1 VADPSVSSPNKK
13 ELSTSDAT
21 IYAIWIAI
29 FSAFLAAGLGGNLCC
44 LSKTW
49 KLFLLISAIGFIVL
63 ISRLREHR
71 LTAIHALI
79 ATIAVLVTACASLAY
94 LLWTKP
100 KEVIVHDPPNCRRY

>member
-29 FSAFLAAGLGGNLCC
+29 FSAFLAAGLGGIYVVYPRLG
-44 LSKTW
+44 SF
-49 KLFLLISAIGFIVL
+49 FLLISAIGFIVL